1 MRSYD
6 KDLYEQEMK
15 LMKEISGMKF
25 SLKKVVKIFELE
37 ALINSYNV

>member
-25 SLKKVVKIFELE
+25 SLKKVVKILELD
-37 ALINSYNV
+37 ALMNSFSA